1 MSFVVVNN
9 IGKVY
14 QSNGANSAV
23 RVLGG
28 INLEIKE
35 GEFVSLMGPSGS
47 GKSTLLTIMGGM
59 NHPSDG
65 RVLVDDIDVYG
76 LSEERR
82 ADFRREYLGFVFQQH
97 HLMPYLNT
105 LENVMLPLVTSK
117 ISGKEKRIRA
127 LAVLQRVG
135 LANKSERLPNQ
146 LSGGE
151 QGRLAIARALVNEP
165 PLILADEPTGTLDSK
180 TGVEIMEVF
189 QQLNT
194 QGQTIFMVTHNPE
207 NAALA
212 HRIVNIR
219 DGRMFDEIDADA
231 ECRIRRE
238 YSESKA
244 NQNSSCL
251 SADSCFRRKWC
262 CFGAATKRNQ
272 HRSCRKRGQTANNS
286 AQCL

>member
-14 QSNGANSAV
+14 QSNGVDSAV
-23 RVLGG
+23 CVLDD
-28 INLEIKE
+28 INLKIEE
-35 GEFVSLMGPSGS
+35 GEFVALMGPSGS
-47 GKSTLLTIMGGM
+47 GKSTLLTIIGAM
-59 NHPSDG
+59 NHPSVG
-65 RVLVDDIDVYG
+65 QVLVDDIDVYG

-97 HLMPYLNT
+97 HLMPYLNVV
-105 LENVMLPLVTSK
+105 ENVMLPLVTSK
-117 ISGKEKRIRA
+117 ASAKEKRIRA

-151 QGRLAIARALVNEP
+151 HGRLAIARALVNEP
-165 PLILADEPTGTLDSK
+165 PLILADEPTGTLDTK

-189 QQLNT
+189 QQLNA

-207 NAALA
+207 NAAIA

-219 DGRMFDEIDADA
+219 DGRMFDESNVDA
-231 ECRIRRE
+231 E
-238 YSESKA
+238 ST
-244 NQNSSCL
+244 N
-251 SADSCFRRKWC
+251 RRKV
-262 CFGAATKRNQ
+262 Q
-272 HRSCRKRGQTANNS
+272 
-286 AQCL
+286 